1 DLVDVARL
9 EGTQAAQRVPHLGFH
24 AHALQ
29 ALPVLPRAAVRTRHY
44 LRVPVHGA
52 AGLEAVAELLQRQ
65 GVPVQRVEWMV
76 GNTDTARQVLVLTDE
91 APQGALDLAVHALQA
106 LPEVAGPCVQW
117 RVELLAG

>member
-1 DLVDVARL
+1 MGALSADAVLAWKACEAMGDAVALVQGGGREGATCAWVGERFAQLLDLT
-9 EGTQAAQRVPHLGFH
+9 EGSS
-24 AHALQ
+24 
-29 ALPVLPRAAVRTRHY
+29 
-44 LRVPVHGA
+44 
-52 AGLEAVAELLQRQ
+52 VAELLQRQ

-117 RVELLAG
+117 RVELLEG